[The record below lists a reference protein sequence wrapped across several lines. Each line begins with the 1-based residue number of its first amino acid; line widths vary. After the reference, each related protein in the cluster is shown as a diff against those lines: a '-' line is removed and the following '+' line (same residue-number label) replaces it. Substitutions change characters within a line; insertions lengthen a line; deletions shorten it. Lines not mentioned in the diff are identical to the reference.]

1 MELRDLVG
9 LCLTCRWA
17 RASTNRRDS
26 TFYRCSRAEADPRF
40 TRYPPLP
47 VRSCPGYEVTMF
59 FVVLMHYSK
68 PLADV
73 DRIRAEHIAH
83 VQRAAGRGILVAW
96 ARRSPPV
103 GGVLVA
109 TAPDRKTLEAVL
121 AEDPY
126 VKAGVASPEV
136 VEFNP
141 ANVRGPFA
149 S

>member
-1 MELRDLVG
+1 MTLRDTVG

-17 RASTNRRDS
+17 KPSTNRRGS
-26 TFYRCSRAEADPRF
+26 TFYRCGRAESDPRF

-47 VRSCPGYEVTMF
+47 VRSCPGYEVTML
-59 FVVLMHYSK
+59 FVVLMQYTR

-73 DRIRAEHIAH
+73 DQVRAEHVAH
-83 VQRAAGRGILVAW
+83 LQQAAGRVIIVAW

-109 TAPDRKTLEAVL
+109 TAPDRQTLEEVL
-121 AEDPY
+121 AADPY

-136 VEFNP
+136 VEFQP
-141 ANVRGPFA
+141 GNVRGPFA
-149 S
+149 

>member
-1 MELRDLVG
+1 MTSGDAVG
-9 LCLTCRWA
+9 LCLTCRWS
-17 RASTNRRDS
+17 RPNTNRNGS
-26 TFYRCSRAEADPRF
+26 TFYRCGRAEADPRF

-47 VRSCPGYEVTMF
+47 VWTCLGYEVTML
-59 FVVLMHYSK
+59 FVVLMHYTR

-73 DRIRAEHIAH
+73 DAVRSAH
-83 VQRAAGRGILVAW
+83 VSHLEQAAGRGIVVAW

-109 TAPDRKTLEAVL
+109 TAPDRETLERVL
-121 AEDPY
+121 ADDPY
-126 VKAGVASPEV
+126 VRAGVAAPEV
-136 VEFNP
+136 VVFQP

>member
-1 MELRDLVG
+1 
-9 LCLTCRWA
+9 
-17 RASTNRRDS
+17 
-26 TFYRCSRAEADPRF
+26 
-40 TRYPPLP
+40 
-47 VRSCPGYEVTMF
+47 MF
-59 FVVLMHYSK
+59 FVVLMHYTK
-68 PLADV
+68 PVTDV
-73 DRIRAEHIAH
+73 DQVRAAHISH
-83 VQRAAGRGILVAW
+83 LERAAGRGIIVAW

-109 TAPDRKTLEAVL
+109 TAPDRKALEAVL

>member
-1 MELRDLVG
+1 MSVLESVG

-17 RASTNRRDS
+17 LPSTNRRGS
-26 TFYRCSRAEADPRF
+26 TFYRCGRAGTDPRF

-47 VRSCPGYEVTMF
+47 VKSCPGYEVTMF
-59 FVVLMHYSK
+59 FVVLLHYTK
-68 PLADV
+68 PLPDV
-73 DRIRAEHIAH
+73 DQIRAEHVAH
-83 VQRAAGRGILVAW
+83 IQSAAGRGIMVAW

-109 TAPDRKTLEAVL
+109 TAPDRKTLDAVL

-141 ANVRGPFA
+141 ANLRGPFA

>member
-1 MELRDLVG
+1 
-9 LCLTCRWA
+9 
-17 RASTNRRDS
+17 
-26 TFYRCSRAEADPRF
+26 AESDPRF

-47 VRSCPGYEVTMF
+47 VRSCPGYEVTML
-59 FVVLMHYSK
+59 FVVLMHYTK
-68 PLADV
+68 PVADV
-73 DRIRAEHIAH
+73 DQVRAAH
-83 VQRAAGRGILVAW
+83 VSHMERAAGRGIIVSW

-121 AEDPY
+121 REDPY

-149 S
+149 D

>member
-1 MELRDLVG
+1 MALLDSVG
-9 LCLTCRWA
+9 LCLTCRWV

-26 TFYRCSRAEADPRF
+26 TFYRCGRAEADPRF

-59 FVVLMHYSK
+59 FVVLMHYTK
-68 PLADV
+68 PLAEV
-73 DRIRAEHIAH
+73 DQIRAEHIAH

-96 ARRSPPV
+96 ARRSPPA

>member
-1 MELRDLVG
+1 ML
-9 LCLTCRWA
+9 
-17 RASTNRRDS
+17 
-26 TFYRCSRAEADPRF
+26 
-40 TRYPPLP
+40 
-47 VRSCPGYEVTMF
+47 
-59 FVVLMHYSK
+59 FVVLMHYTK
-68 PLADV
+68 PVADV
-73 DRIRAEHIAH
+73 DQVRAAH
-83 VQRAAGRGILVAW
+83 VSHLEQAAGRGIIVAW

-121 AEDPY
+121 GEDPY

-149 S
+149 A